1 MTKSQKSDNLTRKGR
16 GAKKTQMDIH
26 FFKSAPNFFAAEL
39 NFCFKFKEKTKLE
52 AMETTEKILIGD
64 KELKTFNF
72 VDFNRNR

>member
-1 MTKSQKSDNLTRKGR
+1 MKHVKEINSQFEEI
-16 GAKKTQMDIH
+16 KK
-26 FFKSAPNFFAAEL
+26 E
-39 NFCFKFKEKTKLE
+39 EKTKLE